1 MKNRKVIFCT
11 IESTNVM
18 GSNAY
23 HMTNTGQGWVIF
35 WYITGGPKP
44 YLLGAPPLRAFPPPQ
59 GLQLI
64 AKTIVW
70 ALPPYGSQPI
80 QSRFAPFLGV
90 KLTYVYVLQPQ
101 RLRSELITVCLNQ
114 LTSVFRL
121 FETLKKTIFRVN
133 TFFELPSRHFN
144 IVRWYKHQESSFT

>member
-1 MKNRKVIFCT
+1 MKNRKVNFCT
-11 IESTNVM
+11 IESTNAM

-44 YLLGAPPLRAFPPPQ
+44 YLLGAPPSRAPPPP
-59 GLQLI
+59 GLQSI

-70 ALPPYGSQPI
+70 ALPPYGSQPT

-101 RLRSELITVCLNQ
+101 RLRSELMTVGWNQ

-121 FETLKKTIFRVN
+121 LETLKKTIFRVN

-144 IVRWYKHQESSFT
+144 ISRWYKHQESSFT